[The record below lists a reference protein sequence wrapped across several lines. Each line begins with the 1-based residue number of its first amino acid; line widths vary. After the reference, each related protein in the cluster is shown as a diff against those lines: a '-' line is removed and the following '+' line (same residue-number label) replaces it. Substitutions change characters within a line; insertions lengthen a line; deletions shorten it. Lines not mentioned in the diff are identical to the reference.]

1 MSTDEH
7 CIDVQPDAHEAET
20 KDGDAIVHA
29 INQMGD
35 KIVTYG
41 DKIVTYYM
49 KSVDIMERVYAHQL
63 RNPGPT
69 INIVEEHR
77 NWNTYHVGGL
87 LCNEGQSPGGVLS
100 ITAHLR
106 PLMAD
111 VAIVVGSPSATPL
124 PDACLTKINGWAMNV
139 ATAKLLVATVQQ
151 AIRDVEDATSK
162 GTEG

>member
-1 MSTDEH
+1 
-7 CIDVQPDAHEAET
+7 
-20 KDGDAIVHA
+20 
-29 INQMGD
+29 MGD
-35 KIVTYG
+35 KIVA
-41 DKIVTYYM
+41 YYM
-49 KSVDIMERVYAHQL
+49 KSVAIMERVYAHQL

-87 LCNEGQSPGGVLS
+87 LCNQGQSPGGVLS

-124 PDACLTKINGWAMNV
+124 PDACLTKIDGWAMSV

-162 GTEG
+162 EPHADPQDR

>member
-1 MSTDEH
+1 MSNDEH
-7 CIDVQPDAHEAET
+7 CIDVQPDAHEAAT

-35 KIVTYG
+35 KIVA
-41 DKIVTYYM
+41 YYM
-49 KSVDIMERVYAHQL
+49 KSVAIMERVYAHQL

-87 LCNEGQSPGGVLS
+87 LCDEGQSPGGVLS

-111 VAIVVGSPSATPL
+111 VAIVIGSPSATPL
-124 PDACLTKINGWAMNV
+124 PDACLTKINGWAMSV